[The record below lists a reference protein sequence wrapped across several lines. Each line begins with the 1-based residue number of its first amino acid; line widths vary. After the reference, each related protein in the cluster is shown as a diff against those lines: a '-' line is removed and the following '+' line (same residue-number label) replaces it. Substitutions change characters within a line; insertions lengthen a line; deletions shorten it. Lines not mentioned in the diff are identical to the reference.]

1 MAQMENL
8 TLRQVSTW
16 LKVSDRTVLEMMG
29 NGTLK
34 GFKVGGQ
41 WRFHA
46 VDVEA
51 YLNSLAMTGTD
62 IDNRG
67 AKEAQQEPE
76 EPQGRAIS

>member
-46 VDVEA
+46 EDVEA
-51 YLNSLAMTGTD
+51 YLNSLATTGTD
-62 IDNRG
+62 ADSRG
-67 AKEAQQEPE
+67 AEEARQEPE
-76 EPQGRAIS
+76 EPQGRAI